1 MKHYL
6 PLAGIALL
14 VLAPFTG
21 LSDFVIHL
29 LVLILI
35 WGQIGTA
42 WSIMGRFGLVSLG
55 HGAFIGVGA
64 YTMALLWNY
73 QSLTPWVGI
82 PLGIAL
88 ALLLALLVGYPAFR
102 FRVVGHYFALTTLAL
117 GEVVRLSIIAARD
130 STGGSL
136 GMTVNRIQPPTD
148 VSWYALQFSDKRYF
162 YFLALGL
169 WLVGL
174 WAWLRIERSM
184 ARSALM
190 AISEDE
196 VASASIGIHV
206 TSQKMRVTLISAG
219 MTAMGG
225 ILLGQYQ
232 QYLNP
237 DSLSGIGISL
247 EVVFASIVGGMY
259 SVLGPTV
266 GAVLTLLL
274 RESLRTYFGITLVGI
289 AETIYGLLLIL
300 CIIFM
305 PQGIL
310 GTLNAIARRRAKGGS
325 DTQPNQARSGA

>member
-1 MKHYL
+1 MKL
-6 PLAGIALL
+6 LWPLGGVLLLIA
-14 VLAPFTG
+14 APFTG
-21 LSDFVIHL
+21 ISDFIIHL
-29 LVLILI
+29 MVLILI

-73 QSLTPWVGI
+73 QHLTPWIGI
-82 PLGIAL
+82 PLGLLLAMAL
-88 ALLLALLVGYPAFR
+88 ALVVGYPAFR

-117 GEVVRLSIIAARD
+117 GEVVRLSVIAARD
-130 STGGSL
+130 MTGGSL
-136 GMTVNRIQPPTD
+136 GMTVERAQPPSD
-148 VSWYALQFSDKRYF
+148 VSWYALQFADKRYF

-169 WLVGL
+169 WLLGL
-174 WAWLRIERSM
+174 WVWLRVERSM
-184 ARSALM
+184 SRSALI

-196 VASASIGIHV
+196 IASASIGIHV
-206 TSQKMRVTLISAG
+206 TSHKLRVTLVSAG
-219 MTAMGG
+219 LTAMGG

-259 SVLGPTV
+259 SVLGPTA
-266 GAVLTLLL
+266 GAVVTLLL
-274 RESLRTYFGITLVGI
+274 REGLRTYFGITLVGI

-310 GTLNAIARRRAKGGS
+310 GSLHALARRRVSRG
-325 DTQPNQARSGA
+325 DTPHAARPGA